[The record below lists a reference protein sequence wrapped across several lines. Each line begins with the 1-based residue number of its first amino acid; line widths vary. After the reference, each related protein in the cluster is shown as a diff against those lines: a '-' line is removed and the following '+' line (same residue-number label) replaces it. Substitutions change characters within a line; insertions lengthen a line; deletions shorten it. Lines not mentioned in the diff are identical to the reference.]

1 MSNFITLKIVL
12 FWIQPWKEHILL
24 FDLNKHS
31 SQLQVVLY
39 MSCSWAGTTCVPTSS
54 QYIRLS
60 IDTKPHPPP
69 GEHEHIGIPLHYW
82 GVPPSHE
89 STRVLPDQNPY
100 LWSQERGSG
109 HIVNISSDSERVA
122 FPGQKSL
129 LTLKMK
135 LHTRLHRLLGD
146 QVLLGRGVRRAQE
159 GADGNRGKFF

>member
-1 MSNFITLKIVL
+1 MWTLVKRRQSFCPFIWVALEQEL
-12 FWIQPWKEHILL
+12 CL
-24 FDLNKHS
+24 
-31 SQLQVVLY
+31 
-39 MSCSWAGTTCVPTSS
+39 PTSS
-54 QYIRLS
+54 QYIRLIVS
-60 IDTKPHPPP
+60 INTKPHPPS

-129 LTLKMK
+129 LTLKTK

-159 GADGNRGKFF
+159 GADGNRGKFFNTARLQGALGLG